1 MENYQSSSLNIPNAT
16 KNSSSLVTPV
26 KVMKSTRPVAMSV
39 SKTDTNRLWSADS
52 SSRPATA
59 RKGEITTPRT
69 PFSPLNDSVVSTTSD
84 SREAARQAKLKAEN
98 DRINKV
104 AQLKAKWANEKERKV
119 YFHNHRRALELKK
132 LQDDTQ
138 AAAELR
144 KRNLEKQREIATKQK
159 DTQKEQLS
167 SSLKA
172 RKLLAEDLEAQ
183 AKAKRRISVFLNST
197 MRKRA
202 MAKATELDLQK
213 KEHEK
218 DLLNSRRTDCLFIR
232 QAKKLEEDRRR
243 ESLSQHAVIAMEQ
256 KKHDNEL
263 LQKQLEEDRLL
274 FEMRHL
280 NWEDDKASKEEAE
293 QERRVS
299 LAHRLDQWRAEKSQI
314 QAAKEQ
320 ILLAE
325 EMDYELQQQARND
338 MKTYQE
344 YCAANRRQSLSYR
357 LDKAKK
363 DRDYE
368 HGQKALLAIVQDEER
383 RLDELDRAAI
393 NEYKEKILE
402 ARRLSL
408 QYRSNA
414 FQQSKMQ
421 ENGEKQ
427 MEKLRELQE
436 YELRNEGWKDVQEY
450 RAKQREA
457 SRRSLAW
464 RLADSHRKQEVE
476 LNLHEEHLRKL
487 HLDLLCKREDA
498 FSKREAQ
505 EEDNERRRRSIAL
518 RLQSWREVRMNE
530 EKQKEKLEMQ
540 KEEDAL
546 LREMDREDLLAAKL
560 TFDHLERRKVLG
572 SSMLL

>member
-1 MENYQSSSLNIPNAT
+1 ME
-16 KNSSSLVTPV
+16 
-26 KVMKSTRPVAMSV
+26 
-39 SKTDTNRLWSADS
+39 
-52 SSRPATA
+52 
-59 RKGEITTPRT
+59 
-69 PFSPLNDSVVSTTSD
+69 
-84 SREAARQAKLKAEN
+84 
-98 DRINKV
+98 
-104 AQLKAKWANEKERKV
+104 
-119 YFHNHRRALELKK
+119 
-132 LQDDTQ
+132 
-138 AAAELR
+138 
-144 KRNLEKQREIATKQK
+144 
-159 DTQKEQLS
+159 
-167 SSLKA
+167 
-172 RKLLAEDLEAQ
+172 
-183 AKAKRRISVFLNST
+183 
-197 MRKRA
+197 
-202 MAKATELDLQK
+202 
-213 KEHEK
+213 
-218 DLLNSRRTDCLFIR
+218 
-232 QAKKLEEDRRR
+232 EE
-243 ESLSQHAVIAMEQ
+243 
-256 KKHDNEL
+256 
-263 LQKQLEEDRLL
+263 RLL